1 MICVIK
7 HLQIKNFRGFKT
19 FELDNMKQITLLS
32 GLNNVGK
39 STVLESIFLMND
51 HFVPDVFLKLN
62 VFRGMEKQPMISFA
76 PFFFN
81 EDIAEPMEIGIST
94 DNKEYKLSLQE
105 DDSYVFPVTSDMP
118 IEIKQML
125 TSEPTG
131 QSKASTLLFE
141 FSEGQ
146 NYEEVGHFLIRAN
159 NVYKNT
165 TSAPK
170 TILRM
175 PFTQYISPRMGNDV
189 AQVSEW
195 FGKLELSDKKNLV
208 VQAMQEFDSS
218 IVDVST
224 IVSNGFAQL
233 YAKVNN
239 KLLPLKILGDG
250 TNRLL
255 LMQLAILANP
265 NGIILIDEIE
275 NGFHY
280 SVLPT
285 LWKTL
290 FSAAK
295 LANCQIIATTHSY
308 ECIQNAID
316 YATRNSE
323 EDRFGFVRLEKR
335 NEDVCAKPFSINALD
350 YAVKSEIEVR

>member
-1 MICVIK
+1 MLYVIRRKKDGALVTGTDYRYYPHHQILKYPTKPPLIISDYDGELPESIQAEIK
-7 HLQIKNFRGFKT
+7 HRGI
-19 FELDNMKQITLLS
+19 N
-32 GLNNVGK
+32 
-39 STVLESIFLMND
+39 
-51 HFVPDVFLKLN
+51 LKYY
-62 VFRGMEKQPMISFA
+62 
-76 PFFFN
+76 
-81 EDIAEPMEIGIST
+81 EI
-94 DNKEYKLSLQE
+94 
-105 DDSYVFPVTSDMP
+105 VP

-255 LMQLAILANP
+255 LMQLAILAKP